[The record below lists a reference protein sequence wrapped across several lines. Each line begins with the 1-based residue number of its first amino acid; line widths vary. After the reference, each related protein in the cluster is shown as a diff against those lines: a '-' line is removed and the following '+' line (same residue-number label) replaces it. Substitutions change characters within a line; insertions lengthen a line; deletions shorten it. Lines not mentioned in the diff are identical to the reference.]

1 MDTKVLVSSVMA
13 IISAIGAIWCYVM
26 HQTYQNVAFS
36 LSTVQFYDTFLVIFV
51 VLVIVFVIAAIYFAR
66 KS

>member
-1 MDTKVLVSSVMA
+1 MDTKTIVSLVMT
-13 IISAIGAIWCYVM
+13 IISAIGVIWCYVM

-36 LSTVQFYDTFLVIFV
+36 LSTVQFYATFLVIFV
-51 VLVIVFVIAAIYFAR
+51 VLAIVFAILTIYFAR